1 MINSVENRTPAF
13 KILPRAG
20 GTPTQIYGARMFDP
34 PPCCRWDPFG
44 ARQMTLVEQIA
55 DQRAEWGPKET
66 EELHQELDAWGE

>member
-1 MINSVENRTPAF
+1 
-13 KILPRAG
+13 
-20 GTPTQIYGARMFDP
+20 MFDP